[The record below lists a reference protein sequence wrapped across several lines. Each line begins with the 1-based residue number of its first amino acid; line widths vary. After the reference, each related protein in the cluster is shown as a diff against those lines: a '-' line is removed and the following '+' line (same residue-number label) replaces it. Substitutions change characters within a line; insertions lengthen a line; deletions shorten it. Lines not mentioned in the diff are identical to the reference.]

1 LTAATDKKPS
11 QKVLLI
17 GRDAKI
23 QNSVQGLASEIFV
36 ADDLNEAKSILD
48 NIDVDFVLIES
59 IFCPAAIKEF
69 FSSTSLGKKSIIIG
83 AKNNNKAS
91 ETDYLNIG
99 AADYLADGEN
109 RASLS
114 DIIANLNARTYL
126 THSANYNDSGFFLND
141 FAASIPIA
149 GKSASIG
156 QTLKMLEL
164 VGTSNCNPVLII
176 GQTGTGKESAAKAV
190 HCIRHPNKP
199 FVAVNCAA
207 LTANL
212 LESELFGHV
221 KGAFTS
227 ADKEKTGLLELA
239 GEGTLFL
246 DEISEIP
253 LELQAKL
260 LRVLQEKTFRKVG
273 GLNDTKCDATIIAS
287 SNRNLKIEVAEKR
300 FRADL
305 YYRLNICPIVLAP
318 LNSEKRRQDIP
329 LLAEYFL
336 STTTIYPE
344 KNKKIKGF
352 TPLAIQALMQYNWPG
367 NIRELK
373 NVVERAVLLEAGWK
387 IGMDSII
394 IDPTEQIDPAEFA
407 KDSPSDKL
415 KDFSLLAAEK
425 ELIKRALAQTNGQKS
440 RAAALLGITRAT
452 LYAKLKQYDI
462 EDDSANSPCEQNA
475 EELLSA

>member
-1 LTAATDKKPS
+1 MPS
-11 QKVLLI
+11 KKVLLI
-17 GRDAKI
+17 GRDTET

-36 ADDLNEAKSILD
+36 ADDFGEAKSILG

-59 IFCPAAIKEF
+59 VFCPAAIKEF
-69 FSSTSLGKKSIIIG
+69 FSSTFLGKKSIIIG
-83 AKNNNKAS
+83 AKNNDKAS
-91 ETDYLNIG
+91 EADYLNIG
-99 AADYLADGEN
+99 AAAY
-109 RASLS
+109 LS
-114 DIIANLNARTYL
+114 DIADLSGIIKNINNPTSPA
-126 THSANYNDSGFFLND
+126 HSDDSGFFLND

-149 GKSASIG
+149 GKSISIT
-156 QTLKMLEL
+156 QTLKMIEL
-164 VGTSNCNPVLII
+164 VAASNCNPVLII
-176 GQTGTGKESAAKAV
+176 GQTGTGKESAAKAI
-190 HCIRHPNKP
+190 HCVRHPDKP

-239 GEGTLFL
+239 ADGTLFL

-273 GLNDTKCDATIIAS
+273 GLNDIKCDATIIAS

-300 FRADL
+300 FRPDL
-305 YYRLNICPIVLAP
+305 YYRLNICPVVLAP
-318 LNSEKRRQDIP
+318 LNSEKRKQDIP

-336 STTTIYPE
+336 TTSTIYPE

-373 NVVERAVLLEAGWK
+373 NVVERAILLETGWK

-407 KDSPSDKL
+407 KDSPSEKL
-415 KDFSLLAAEK
+415 KDFSLIAAEK
-425 ELIKRALAQTNGQKS
+425 ELIKRALVQTSGQKS
-440 RAAALLGITRAT
+440 RAANLLGITRAT

-462 EDDSANSPCEQNA
+462 EDDSANSPFEQNV

>member
-1 LTAATDKKPS
+1 MPS
-11 QKVLLI
+11 LKVLLI
-17 GRDAKI
+17 GRDTEI

-48 NIDVDFVLIES
+48 NIDVDTVLIES
-59 IFCPAAIKEF
+59 IFCPASIKEF
-69 FSSTSLGKKSIIIG
+69 FNSTLLGKKGIIIG

-91 ETDYLNIG
+91 EADCRDTG
-99 AADYLADGEN
+99 AAAYLADSSNLTG
-109 RASLS
+109 LS
-114 DIIANLNARTYL
+114 NIIKNISNPAQ
-126 THSANYNDSGFFLND
+126 SNDGGFFLNN

-149 GKSASIG
+149 GKSTSIG
-156 QTLKMLEL
+156 QTLKMIEL
-164 VGTSNCNPVLII
+164 VGLSNCNPVLIL
-176 GQTGTGKESAAKAV
+176 GQTGTGKESAAKAI
-190 HCIRHPNKP
+190 HCIRHPDKP

-239 GEGTLFL
+239 ADGTLFL

-260 LRVLQEKTFRKVG
+260 LRVFQEKTFRKVG
-273 GLNDTKCDATIIAS
+273 GLIDIKCDAMIITS
-287 SNRNLKIEVAEKR
+287 SNRDLKTEVAEKR
-300 FRADL
+300 FRQDL
-305 YYRLNICPIVLAP
+305 YYRLIICPVVLAP

-336 STTTIYPE
+336 ATSTIHPE
-344 KNKKIKGF
+344 KTKKIRGF
-352 TPLAIQALMQYNWPG
+352 TPLAIKSLMQHNWPG

-373 NVVERAVLLEAGWK
+373 NVIERAILLEAASH

-407 KDSPSDKL
+407 KEAPSEKL
-415 KDFSLLAAEK
+415 KDFTLVAAEK
-425 ELIKRALAQTNGQKS
+425 ELIKRALVQTSGQKS
-440 RAAALLGITRAT
+440 RAANLLGITRAT

-462 EDDSANSPCEQNA
+462 EDDSACSPCEQNS
-475 EELLSA
+475 EELINA